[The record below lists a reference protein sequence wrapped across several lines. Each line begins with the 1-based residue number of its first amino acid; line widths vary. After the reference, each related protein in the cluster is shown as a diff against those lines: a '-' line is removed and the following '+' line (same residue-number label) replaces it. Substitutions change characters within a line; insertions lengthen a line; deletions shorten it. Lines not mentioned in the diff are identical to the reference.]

1 MNGHLCSQSTSTSS
15 IQKGV
20 LREIIIHVGESIM
33 GKECFVAREQGH
45 KTENALLKGPPW
57 PARKPAFPF
66 MCEGSNGERKKE
78 RKETEILQ
86 ARHHARGFDKH
97 DFVKILKPSLR
108 GRNYYSPHFI
118 DEKQAWRIWAECP
131 SVRGKAVRMVMLG
144 QVPACVPPTSV
155 PQTTL
160 GQLFLQSQKLMPHL
174 HLQAALTQ

>member
-1 MNGHLCSQSTSTSS
+1 MNGHLCSQGTSTSS
-15 IQKGV
+15 IQKRGIERGHYPRRRVHYGEGV
-20 LREIIIHVGESIM
+20 LCS
-33 GKECFVAREQGH
+33 H
-45 KTENALLKGPPW
+45 KTKNALLKGPPW

-86 ARHHARGFDKH
+86 ARHHTRGFDKH

-108 GRNYYSPHFI
+108 GRNDYSPHFI

-131 SVRGKAVRMVMLG
+131 SVRGKAVWVLMLG
-144 QVPACVPPTSV
+144 QVPACVLPTSV

-160 GQLFLQSQKLMPHL
+160 GHLFLQSQKLMPRL
-174 HLQAALTQ
+174 HPQAALTQ